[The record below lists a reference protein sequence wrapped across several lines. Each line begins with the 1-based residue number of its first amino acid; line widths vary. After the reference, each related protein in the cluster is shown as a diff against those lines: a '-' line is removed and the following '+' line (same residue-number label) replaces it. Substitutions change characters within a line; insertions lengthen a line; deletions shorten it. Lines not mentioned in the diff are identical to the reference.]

1 MNFVLIHGGFH
12 GGWCWKFVAARLR
25 ALGHQV
31 SCPTHTGMGERRHL
45 LRADLTLDTFAQ
57 DILAH
62 LYEEELTDI
71 VLLGHSFGGL
81 SVSLVADRDPERIRH
96 LVYLDA
102 LLIAP
107 GQTPYGALPP
117 EVIEQ
122 RKKSCVEYQG
132 VSCFPPLPAT
142 AFGVPADHPHA
153 GWLSRH
159 LCPQPESLYESTLN
173 IKNPIGNGLPCTYMA
188 CTDPVLP
195 SVQASQAFAKSQ
207 SRWQYVEMAACH
219 DVMVTE
225 PDLLA
230 SMLLDCVPA

>member
-12 GGWCWKFVAARLR
+12 GGWCWRFVAARLR

-62 LYEEELTDI
+62 LYEEELTEV
-71 VLLGHSFGGL
+71 VLVGHSFGGL
-81 SVSLVADRDPERIRH
+81 SVSLVADRVPERIRH

-122 RKKSCVEYQG
+122 RKKSCVEYRNG
-132 VSCFPPLPAT
+132 FWPACRPSPCRLAESSPVSAAGKPLRE
-142 AFGVPADHPHA
+142 HA
-153 GWLSRH
+153 EH
-159 LCPQPESLYESTLN
+159 Q
-173 IKNPIGNGLPCTYMA
+173 
-188 CTDPVLP
+188 
-195 SVQASQAFAKSQ
+195 KSD
-207 SRWQYVEMAACH
+207 R
-219 DVMVTE
+219 
-225 PDLLA
+225 
-230 SMLLDCVPA
+230 